1 MWLCF
6 KDSKIDIRSKQ
17 KTNGTLCIV
26 CACVSFFFF
35 NKLMLKQWRCHC
47 VCMKGMGFSNVFL
60 PLCSPIARKLY
71 NFACFFFPRMSKWLQ
86 LEKTALGKQTLFTV
100 MRSETSLFTQLSADL
115 SAGSE
120 SIVTCHASQQVLC
133 FQMRLSSAL
142 LTAQAAT
149 CFLCFPFAFPL
160 HKFKTSCSS
169 VSTGALGPSGSLTHP
184 GMRVVVA
191 WRAPGQVLQPLC
203 SIAQH
208 AVGKSPLVRK
218 HYSCCCYSLVTEDD
232 VIFLVSF
239 ICTYKGYASI
249 QNPILRLK
257 MFSIVSDF
265 LS

>member
-1 MWLCF
+1 MGLSALFVLVFLFFFLTSWCSNSG
-6 KDSKIDIRSKQ
+6 DV
-17 KTNGTLCIV
+17 TV
-26 CACVSFFFF
+26 CAWKGWGFQMFSF
-35 NKLMLKQWRCHC
+35 HC
-47 VCMKGMGFSNVFL
+47 VLLL
-60 PLCSPIARKLY
+60 PG
-71 NFACFFFPRMSKWLQ
+71 NFTTLPAFFFPRMSKWLQ

-184 GMRVVVA
+184 GMRVMVA

-208 AVGKSPLVRK
+208 SVGKSPLVRK